1 MVRNERLYST
11 FYGIFKAFVAQC
23 YLINFYNR
31 EKYPNCFAKGS
42 SLCKLQALREQ
53 L

>member
-11 FYGIFKAFVAQC
+11 FYAIFKC

-42 SLCKLQALREQ
+42 SLWKLQALREQ